1 MGVDTNITEQTTIKI
16 KTISTVIIDGN
27 TYYYIEATDNS
38 KYKVS
43 IKVNDALL
51 PFLKVGQEIVVYHN
65 NGSSIK
71 EITKIE

>member
-1 MGVDTNITEQTTIKI
+1 MGSSSNVTEQTTIKI
-16 KTISTVIIDGN
+16 KTINTVIMDGN
-27 TYYYIEATDNS
+27 TYYYIEATDDS

-43 IKVNDALL
+43 IKVNDSLL

-65 NGSSIK
+65 NSGSVK